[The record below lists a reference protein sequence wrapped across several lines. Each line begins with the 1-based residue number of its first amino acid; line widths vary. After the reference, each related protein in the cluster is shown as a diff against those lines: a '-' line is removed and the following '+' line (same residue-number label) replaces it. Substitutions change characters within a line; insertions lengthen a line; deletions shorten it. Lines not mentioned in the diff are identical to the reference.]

1 MLSATMRIG
10 LNRPIRQVFLCRV
23 CVQEKGQKLSG
34 DTFPYRNLLF
44 VGVFRQAPFMLGNAA
59 PTPLRQS
66 ASADQFVSFA
76 HRLRSWKHPVS
87 DKLRA
92 AASSE
97 CNPGD
102 FRLEFISHIFA
113 GSLRVM

>member
-1 MLSATMRIG
+1 MLRATMRIR

-87 DKLRA
+87 VKLIDA
-92 AASSE
+92 ESSE
-97 CNPGD
+97 YNPVTYQ
-102 FRLEFISHIFA
+102 LEIISH
-113 GSLRVM
+113 